1 MLKPVEMCKVSVVGP
16 KRYFEEVSEILHD
29 LNLLHIEDYTEDDE
43 YFKIGEPLEG
53 AEKISRYLV
62 SLRAILSYVGNR
74 DLETEKRF
82 KIGEIEKIAD
92 SKVNELEKTI
102 TALVEEIRKCDDVI
116 KSLEE
121 EKEILKPLML
131 LNISPELLTG
141 YKYLDVFLG
150 FVRTNPEEKIREITS
165 EFELFVEEYNN
176 RFVIALFVKKGYED
190 KITPVLQ
197 ELGYTEISIS
207 PEIRSFEDRISEIDR
222 EIKELRE
229 KRENTKEE
237 LERIER
243 ENLELII
250 AMEEYFTIELEK
262 DELPL
267 RAATSNYAFVI
278 SGYVPEEKF
287 EEMKREVET
296 KTDGNVVVERVEDKK
311 WNPPTA
317 LRNPKPIKPFEMITQ
332 TFATPKYTEFD
343 PTPVIW
349 IFFPLFFGFMLG
361 DIGYGI
367 AILLLSIILKRK
379 FKTEG
384 WQNLLNVML
393 YCGGSTI
400 VFGFIYGEIFGFEL
414 FGEHGIFHEIP
425 AIAPRLEAEVAV
437 SLLVISIVLGLIKV
451 YLGYILGFI
460 QIYRAHGFKH
470 ALLEKGSWM
479 ILLTGGILAI
489 LSGMQSMGVWE
500 VLSPAMLKPF
510 LGIGILMFL
519 VGVLLIIKGE
529 GVVYVMEIPTLLS
542 NIMSY
547 ARLLAVGL
555 SSVGIAVA
563 FNRIGM
569 DLFIKKGGFLI
580 VIGIIILALGHF
592 INLLL
597 GIIDPGLQSLRLH
610 YVEFFT
616 KFYEG
621 GGTKYNPF
629 GRKRKYT
636 EE

>member
-1 MLKPVEMCKVSVVGP
+1 MLKPIRMCKVSVVGP
-16 KRYFEEVSEILHD
+16 KRFFEEVSGILHD
-29 LNLLHIEDYTEDDE
+29 LNLIHIEDYPEDDE
-43 YFKIGEPLEG
+43 YFRIGEPLRG
-53 AEKISRYLV
+53 AEKFSRYLV
-62 SLRAILSYVGNR
+62 SMRAILSYIGNGEYVPER
-74 DLETEKRF
+74 KF
-82 KIGEIEKIAD
+82 KTAEIEKISD
-92 SKVNELEKTI
+92 SKVEELEKI
-102 TALVEEIRKCDDVI
+102 ISDLVEKIRKCDETI

-121 EKEILKPLML
+121 EKEVIRPLILLDI
-131 LNISPELLTG
+131 NPELLVQ
-141 YKYLDVFLG
+141 YKSIDVFLG
-150 FVRTNPEEKIREITS
+150 TIRDDPTEKIMEITD
-165 EFELFVEEYNN
+165 EFELFIKEYEN
-176 RFVIALFVKKGYED
+176 RYVIALFVKKGFEE
-190 KITPVLQ
+190 KIIPALQ
-197 ELGYTEISIS
+197 ELGFNEIAFS
-207 PEIRSFEDRISEIDR
+207 PGIKSFEKRISEIEG
-222 EIKELRE
+222 EI
-229 KRENTKEE
+229 ENLKLQRQEAKEE
-237 LERIER
+237 LERVER
-243 ENLELII
+243 ENLDLIL

-267 RAATSNYAFVI
+267 RSATSNYAFVI

-287 EEMKREVET
+287 DEMKRRVEEGT
-296 KTDGNVVVERVEDKK
+296 EGKVVVEKIEDEV
-311 WNPPTA
+311 WNPPTD
-317 LRNPKPIKPFEMITQ
+317 LDNPRPARPFELITH

-343 PTPVIW
+343 PTLIIW
-349 IFFPLFFGFMLG
+349 IFFPFFFGFMLG

-367 AILLLSIILKRK
+367 AILILSIILKRR
-379 FKTEG
+379 FGSESM
-384 WQNLLNVML
+384 QSLLNVML

-400 VFGFIYGEIFGFEL
+400 IFGFIYGEFFGFEL
-414 FGEHGIFHEIP
+414 FGEHGIFHNITP
-425 AIAPRLEAEVAV
+425 IAPRLEAEIAV
-437 SLLVISIVLGLIKV
+437 LLLIISIILGLIKV
-451 YLGYILGFI
+451 YLGYILGFV
-460 QIYRAHGFKH
+460 QIYQNHGFKH
-470 ALLEKGSWM
+470 AFLEKGSWL

-489 LSGMQSMGVWE
+489 LSGMQGLGVWE
-500 VLSPAMLKPF
+500 VLSTSMLKPF
-510 LGIGILMFL
+510 MGLGIVMFIA
-519 VGVLLIIKGE
+519 GALLIIKGE

-563 FNRIGM
+563 FNKIGM

-621 GGTKYNPF
+621 GGIKYNPF